1 MSGSDSDPKLE
12 AYSCARCRR
21 LKKKCS
27 RELPICSHCTRSKKE
42 CVYPGKA
49 PRRTKKQLQLAE
61 ERGEFTPS
69 KRHKLSGSRNGSTS
83 TSNSGTG
90 TNTSPR
96 DTTGTEIMKPI
107 HSSSQPFDN
116 VSSLISVLSSVENK
130 QMNTQGNSATTP
142 QTNATSPS
150 NHDSTVDIRSPGVP
164 VTQYMTPIG
173 LPLSPNT
180 APVTQNNMQ
189 LPAIVPGSTTMG
201 TGASP
206 MSLPLKLDESNKMG
220 LSPKTSSLI
229 SNLLSD
235 PRATPGS
242 LQGSSLVNTNLTNR
256 TDPLNHALGV
266 NGFDATEPNI
276 GAPSPIPRLES
287 TPIQAPFFEIETI
300 NSVFQGGKKPTE
312 LNSNGTFKT
321 LDRNLMDRF
330 IAAYFRHN
338 HRLFPMINKID
349 FFKRLCKI
357 KEYNFETLGQD
368 FDDLYIF
375 KLYMILAIGCTTL
388 RRAGMLLKDE
398 EELSEH
404 LAYLAMTKFKAVTH
418 LQNMDTIQCHLLL
431 GIYSFFEPKGWSS
444 WTISGIIMRLTIGL
458 GLNRD
463 LPPKKKL
470 SMSASDTEARYRVFW
485 SAYCFERLVAT
496 VLGRISAID
505 DEDITIP
512 LPHALYEGEKEEIDV
527 TNTMIS
533 LRKMSGLIYQ
543 KVHAV
548 RCGKMNLT
556 NEQKQKI
563 ISDIRLQLDEVYEFE
578 KNKMQTQNAK
588 HKDDTMTVISFHSS
602 SIWLA
607 MRYAQL
613 QILLYRPST
622 LIPKPPIESL
632 SILGDFC
639 LKAWKHTYTLYRKKL
654 LPLNWITLFRTL
666 TICNT
671 ILYCLC
677 QWAIDLIESKIEIQ
691 QIVEILEHFGAKW
704 VFAKK
709 CAEVFQGISNC
720 ILDISLS
727 DGKVPNM
734 DKLTREL
741 FGANDAYHDIL
752 DENNLDISWSDK
764 LAL

>member
-1 MSGSDSDPKLE
+1 MSDQKLE
-12 AYSCARCRR
+12 AYSCSRCRR

-27 RELPICSHCTRSKKE
+27 REFPTCSHCTRSKKE

-49 PRRTKKQLQLAE
+49 PRRTKKQLKLAE
-61 ERGEFTPS
+61 ERGEFIPS
-69 KRHKLSGSRNGSTS
+69 KRHKSISSKSGSVS
-83 TSNSGTG
+83 TSNSGT
-90 TNTSPR
+90 NAQTSPSHPLDSR
-96 DTTGTEIMKPI
+96 SP
-107 HSSSQPFDN
+107 SAQQPFDN
-116 VSSLISVLSSVENK
+116 VSSLISVLSSMDNK
-130 QMNTQGNSATTP
+130 NKDISTQNISTPNTNG
-142 QTNATSPS
+142 TSPS
-150 NHDSTVDIRSPGVP
+150 IQGSNVESASPQAP

-173 LPLSPNT
+173 MPVSPN
-180 APVTQNNMQ
+180 VTQQERDMVVHPMNN
-189 LPAIVPGSTTMG
+189 GSTH
-201 TGASP
+201 
-206 MSLPLKLDESNKMG
+206 PLKMEDSKMG
-220 LSPKTSSLI
+220 FSPKTSTLI
-229 SNLLSD
+229 SNLLND
-235 PRATPGS
+235 PRAAPSPLATS
-242 LQGSSLVNTNLTNR
+242 AILNNSNQTQVSSNLPVAGIPAFDTI
-256 TDPLNHALGV
+256 DP
-266 NGFDATEPNI
+266 TT
-276 GAPSPIPRLES
+276 GAPSPIPKLES

-349 FFKRLCKI
+349 FFKTLCKI
-357 KEYNFETLGQD
+357 KEYNFETLSQI

-398 EELSEH
+398 EKLSEH
-404 LAYLAMTKFKAVTH
+404 LAYLAMTKFKYVTH
-418 LQNMDTIQCHLLL
+418 LQNLDTIQCHLLL

-463 LPPKKKL
+463 LPPKKKI
-470 SMSASDTEARYRVFW
+470 SMSAAETESRYRVFW
-485 SAYCFERLVAT
+485 SAYCFERLVAS

-505 DEDITIP
+505 DEDITVP
-512 LPHALYEGEKEEIDV
+512 LPHPLYEGEREEIEV

-533 LRKMSGLIYQ
+533 LRKMSGIIYQ

-548 RCGKMNLT
+548 RCGKFNLT
-556 NEQKQKI
+556 NEQKQNV
-563 ISDIRLQLDEVYEFE
+563 ISEIRTQLDEIYEFE
-578 KNKMQTQNAK
+578 KNKMQKQNER
-588 HKDDTMTVISFHSS
+588 HKDDNSTAISFHSS
-602 SIWLA
+602 NIWLA